1 MKRHLS
7 GYPLWN
13 QAALPP
19 GSIVVADE
27 LLPSEAV
34 ELFHS
39 GVVAIVSEQGGEF
52 SHTAIVAQ
60 SMKIPAVFGIRK
72 VHTTFAVGHVLN

>member
-27 LLPSEAV
+27 LLPSEAL
-34 ELFHS
+34 ELFSS
-39 GVVAIVSEQGGEF
+39 GVVAIVSEQGGE
-52 SHTAIVAQ
+52 IQ
-60 SMKIPAVFGIRK
+60 SYGYRRTVNEDSRS
-72 VHTTFAVGHVLN
+72 LWD